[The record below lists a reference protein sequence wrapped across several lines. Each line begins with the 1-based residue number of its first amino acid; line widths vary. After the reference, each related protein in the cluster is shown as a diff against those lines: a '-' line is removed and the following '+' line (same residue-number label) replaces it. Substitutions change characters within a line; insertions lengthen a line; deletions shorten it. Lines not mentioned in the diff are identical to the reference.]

1 MTMNKLYISSI
12 NNFSDEDFDK
22 YYKKASIQRKEAID
36 ILHYMPQKKL
46 SLMAEMLLVYG
57 LKQNKLYK
65 KIEYVFGTNGKP
77 YLKNNINFN
86 FSHSEDYAICAISD
100 DEIGCDIEKIK
111 EANLATAKRFY
122 SEKEYENVLKDNS
135 KFFKYW
141 TLKESYLKANGV
153 GIKGLKEALIDIDTF
168 TMIND
173 KDYHLHEIGV
183 IDGYSVA
190 VCTKND
196 KEIESELVCF

>member
-1 MTMNKLYISSI
+1 MNKLYISSI
-12 NNFSDEDFDK
+12 SNFSDEDFEK

-36 ILHYMPQKKL
+36 ILRYMPQKKL
-46 SLMAEMLLVYG
+46 SLMAEMLLIYG
-57 LKQNKLYK
+57 LKENNIYK
-65 KIEYVFGTNGKP
+65 KIEYIFGTNGKP

-86 FSHSEDYAICAISD
+86 FSHSKDYAICAISD

-135 KFFKYW
+135 KFYKYW

-153 GIKGLKEALIDIDTF
+153 GIKGLKEALIDLDSLTIP
-168 TMIND
+168 NNN
-173 KDYHLHEIGV
+173 DYHLHEV
-183 IDGYSVA
+183 NMVDGYCIA
-190 VCTKND
+190 VCTKNNE
-196 KEIESELVCF
+196 EIESKLVFF